1 MVIKMNQTTMVIKKK
16 RLANMELLRIIAMM
30 MVIMLH
36 YLGKGNM
43 LPEMEQNLVI
53 NGYIAW
59 ILEALCI
66 VAVNVYMLISGF
78 FLVETSFKC
87 KRFIQLIC
95 QVLFYSVL
103 VVVVLLATGF
113 LQVHNLSFYRI
124 QQYIFPIQMKPYWFA
139 TAYIILYLFT
149 PLFNA
154 AVKNMKREQLL
165 INIILLLL
173 FFSISKSIMPIHL
186 QVDEKGYDA
195 IWFICVYLVAA
206 YIRLHGIPAYKNF
219 KKSFLFYLLGCGGV
233 LAISL
238 IKRFIY
244 FKTGMLGYTM
254 TDSFDY
260 NHILNLFASVSIFYA
275 FYYIKISDGKIADWI
290 IRIAPYTFGVYLL
303 HEHLDVR
310 YIWPQWLWPQ
320 TEGSP
325 LLFVLRNIGGVL
337 VVFIIGIIV
346 DMFRKILFDCVEKS
360 FIGRKIEKRLVLLD
374 DMINGRTKQNE
385 N

>member
-1 MVIKMNQTTMVIKKK
+1 MNQSTTVIKKK

-43 LPEMEQNLVI
+43 LPEMEENLVL

-66 VAVNVYMLISGF
+66 VAVNVYMLISGY
-78 FLVETSFKC
+78 FLIETSFKC
-87 KRFIQLIC
+87 KRVIQLIC
-95 QVLFYSVL
+95 QVFFYSIL
-103 VVVVLLATGF
+103 IVVILLAMGF
-113 LQVHNLSFYRI
+113 LQVQDVTFYQI
-124 QQYIFPIQMKPYWFA
+124 QQYVFPIQMKPYWFA

-149 PLFNA
+149 PLLNV
-154 AVKNMKREQLL
+154 AVKNMKRKQLL
-165 INIILLLL
+165 ISIIILLL

-206 YIRLHGIPAYKNF
+206 YIRLYGIPFYKNGR
-219 KKSFLFYLLGCGGV
+219 KSFLFYLLGCGGV
-233 LAISL
+233 LGISL

-260 NHILNLFASVSIFYA
+260 NHILNLFASVSIFYV
-275 FYYIKISDGKIADWI
+275 FYYIKIPDGKIANWI

-303 HEHLDVR
+303 HEHLEIR
-310 YIWPQWLWPQ
+310 YIWPQWLWTQ
-320 TEGSP
+320 TEGNP
-325 LLFVLRNIGGVL
+325 LLFILRNIGGVL
-337 VVFIIGIIV
+337 VVFTIGIIV
-346 DMFRKILFDCVEKS
+346 DMIRKLLFDCVEKS
-360 FIGRKIEKRLVLLD
+360 FIGREIDKRLVLVD
-374 DMINGRTKQNE
+374 DIINGRTE
-385 N
+385 